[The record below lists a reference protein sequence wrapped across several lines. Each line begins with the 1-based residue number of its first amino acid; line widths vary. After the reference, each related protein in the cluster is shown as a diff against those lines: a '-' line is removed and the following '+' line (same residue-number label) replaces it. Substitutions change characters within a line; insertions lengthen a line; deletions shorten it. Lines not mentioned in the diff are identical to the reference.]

1 MNSADVVISSD
12 ALIRIFVLLL
22 YVPVGLAS
30 YRLLIPRLSP
40 TGKRLATVMLAAQAL
55 VIVVTL
61 ESRPT
66 AAFDRWLWDF
76 HEEWNVPATL
86 ASAQLA
92 TVGGVALLIAWLAR
106 SRPIWQRLYFVGTG
120 LVFLFLG
127 LDEYL
132 ALHEFIQDWEIRY
145 IALGAAVVAATLA
158 VAWRSPR
165 RERIWHLCLLFGLA
179 VSVVGAMIFNAIP
192 VTCGDLFFLPV
203 DGCLQFFVQEETLEL
218 IGIWLVLIAMLGH
231 FTKAA
236 AAPSATC
243 RRLLYALPALWVLL
257 LLLNSL
263 IPRLELRL
271 AAEPARAQFESGV
284 TLHGYH
290 LTRGDEAFFLRVY
303 ASGRQADY
311 LGIGY
316 SVHLVDQLTGE
327 SLARDDEW
335 ADHQHSFWLF
345 GPDYQ
350 PFYRQALTLELPAQ
364 PPVNRALSLVLAIW
378 RRQGGEYRRQ
388 ATRNSDLRQH
398 SDTQIVLDEVVIR
411 ADASAASADPIAR
424 FDNGFTLDTATL
436 PESARAGETL
446 SIAFT
451 WRSDVQGSEDHVQF
465 LHLGHVESGEWW
477 VYDQQPLGAR
487 LPTRLWYSGLADSE
501 TWQVPLPDD
510 LAPGRYEVLTGL
522 YRVSDKERVPV
533 TDVDGR
539 PWLDNRVA
547 LGSLKVGARKL

>member
-1 MNSADVVISSD
+1 MNSADVVVSSD
-12 ALIRIFVLLL
+12 ALIRIFVILL

-30 YRLLIPRLSP
+30 YRLLIPRLFP

-424 FDNGFTLDTATL
+424 FDNGFTLDPMTL

-501 TWQVPLPDD
+501 TWQVPLPAD

-522 YRVSDKERVPV
+522 YRVSDKERAPV

>member
-12 ALIRIFVLLL
+12 ALIRIFVILL

-30 YRLLIPRLSP
+30 FRLLIPRLSP
-40 TGKRLATVMLAAQAL
+40 TGKRLASGMLAAQIL
-55 VIVVTL
+55 VIAVAL
-61 ESRPT
+61 ASRPT

-92 TVGGVALLIAWLAR
+92 TVGAVALLVAWLAR
-106 SRPIWQRLYFVGTG
+106 TRPIWQRLYFLGTG

-132 ALHEFIQDWEIRY
+132 ALHEFIQDWELRY
-145 IALGAAVVAATLA
+145 IALGGAVVAATLV
-158 VAWRSPR
+158 VAWQSPK

-179 VSVVGAMIFNAIP
+179 VSAVGAMVFNAIP
-192 VTCGDLFFLPV
+192 VTCGDLAFLQV
-203 DGCLQFFVQEETLEL
+203 DSCLQFFVQEETLEL

-231 FTKAA
+231 FTNAA
-236 AAPSATC
+236 TAPSATF
-243 RRLLYALPALWVLL
+243 RRLLYTLPALWVLL

-263 IPRLELRL
+263 APRLELRL

-290 LTRGDEAFFLRVY
+290 VSSSDEAFSLRVY

-327 SLARDDEW
+327 SLAREDEW

-350 PFYRQALTLELPAQ
+350 PLYRQVMTLDLPAQ
-364 PPVNRALSLVLAIW
+364 APVNRALSLVLAIW
-378 RRQGGEYRRQ
+378 RRQGGKYRRQ
-388 ATRNSDLRQH
+388 ATLSSDLRQH
-398 SDTQIVLDEVVIR
+398 SETQVILLEVVIP
-411 ADASAASADPIAR
+411 ADAGVASADPVAR
-424 FDNGFTLDTATL
+424 FDNGFTLDAVTL

-446 SIAFT
+446 SIDFT
-451 WRSDVQGSEDHVQF
+451 WRSDAQGSEDHVQF
-465 LHLGHVESGEWW
+465 LHLGHVESGEWF

-487 LPTRLWYSGLADSE
+487 MPTRLWYSGLADSE
-501 TWQVPLPDD
+501 TWQVPLPAD

-522 YRVSDKERVPV
+522 YRVSDKERVPM
-533 TDVDGR
+533 TDADGG

-547 LGSLKVGARKL
+547 LGSLVVE

>member
-12 ALIRIFVLLL
+12 ALIRIFVILL

-30 YRLLIPRLSP
+30 YRLLIRRLSP
-40 TGKRLATVMLAAQAL
+40 TCKRLAMLMLLAQAL
-55 VIVVTL
+55 VIVVAL
-61 ESRPT
+61 ELQTSS
-66 AAFDRWLWDF
+66 AFDRWLWDF
-76 HEEWNVPATL
+76 HEEWNIPATL

-92 TVGGVALLIAWLAR
+92 TVGGVALLVAWLAG
-106 SRPIWQRLYFVGTG
+106 SRPIWQRLYYIGTG

-132 ALHEFIQDWEIRY
+132 ALHEFIQDWELRY
-145 IALGAAVVAATLA
+145 IALGGAVVSATLA
-158 VAWRSPR
+158 VAWRSPQG
-165 RERIWHLCLLFGLA
+165 ERIWHLCLLFGLA
-179 VSVVGAMIFNAIP
+179 LSVVGAMVFNAIP
-192 VTCGDLFFLPV
+192 VTCGNLLFLQV

-231 FTKAA
+231 FTNAA
-236 AAPSATC
+236 SEPSASC
-243 RRLLYALPALWVLL
+243 RRLLYALPAVWVLL

-263 IPRLELRL
+263 TPRLELRL
-271 AAEPARAQFESGV
+271 AAEPAHVQFESGV
-284 TLHGYH
+284 RLHGYH
-290 LTRGDEAFFLRVY
+290 LARGDEAFFLRLY

-350 PFYRQALTLELPAQ
+350 PIYRQAMTLELPAQ
-364 PPVNRALSLVLAIW
+364 TPRNRALSLVLAIW

-398 SDTQIVLDEVVIR
+398 SDSQIVLDEVVIR
-411 ADASAASADPIAR
+411 ADASVASAATVAL
-424 FDNGFTLDTATL
+424 FDNGFALDAVTM
-436 PESARAGETL
+436 PESARAGENL
-446 SIAFT
+446 SIEFT
-451 WRSDVQGSEDHVQF
+451 WRSDVQGSEDHAQF

-477 VYDQQPLGAR
+477 VYDQHPLGAR

-501 TWQVPLPDD
+501 VWSVPLPAD
-510 LAPGRYEVLTGL
+510 LAPGRYDVFTGL

-533 TDVDGR
+533 TDIDGR
-539 PWLDNRVA
+539 PWLDNRVE
-547 LGSLKVGARKL
+547 LGSLNVGVAKQ